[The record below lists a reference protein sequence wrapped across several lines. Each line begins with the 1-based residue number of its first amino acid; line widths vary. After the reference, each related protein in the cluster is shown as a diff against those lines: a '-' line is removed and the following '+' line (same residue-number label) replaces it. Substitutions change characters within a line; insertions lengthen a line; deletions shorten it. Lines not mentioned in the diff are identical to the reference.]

1 MRQALKLSILIVA
14 DHLLTRLGLKQ
25 VLGHDFRDVVFGDA
39 QTAEQALAQIKA
51 KPWRLVILDASLPDD
66 DNGLSVLREVRA
78 LRPQAAV
85 LVLAADSDS
94 QSAARSLQL
103 GASGYIS
110 RTSTRADLLK
120 AVGDILDGKKHFSQ
134 SVRQEVRSLKPAALH
149 AALSAQEYKVLLALA
164 AGRRIGDVASE
175 LNLSAK
181 TVSTY
186 KRRILNKLGL
196 ASTADLV
203 RFVID
208 RKLS

>member
-1 MRQALKLSILIVA
+1 MSK
-14 DHLLTRLGLKQ
+14 
-25 VLGHDFRDVVFGDA
+25 
-39 QTAEQALAQIKA
+39 
-51 KPWRLVILDASLPDD
+51 
-66 DNGLSVLREVRA
+66 
-78 LRPQAAV
+78 
-85 LVLAADSDS
+85 
-94 QSAARSLQL
+94 
-103 GASGYIS
+103 
-110 RTSTRADLLK
+110 TSTRADLLK
-120 AVGDILDGKKHFSQ
+120 AVGDILDGKKHFRQ
-134 SVRQEVRSLKPAALH
+134 SVRREVRSLKPSALH